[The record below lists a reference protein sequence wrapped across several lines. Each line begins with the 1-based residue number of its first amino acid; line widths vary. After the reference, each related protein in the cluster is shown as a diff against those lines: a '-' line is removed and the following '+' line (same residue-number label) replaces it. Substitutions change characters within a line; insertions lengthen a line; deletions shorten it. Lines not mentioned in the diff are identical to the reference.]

1 MVELLRLD
9 VVALQRLLLPL
20 LLQLLAQLLLQGGQ
34 GSAGYQVRCECV
46 CV

>member
-34 GSAGYQVRCECV
+34 GSGVSRVPGQV
-46 CV
+46 